1 LKKNYLST
9 SCLAQNVE
17 INSGY
22 IMKNFN
28 LTNIIDQQADSTAH
42 PAVVELL
49 SNDIII
55 DTLTSPSYFTV

>member
-1 LKKNYLST
+1 
-9 SCLAQNVE
+9 LAQNVE

-28 LTNIIDQQADSTAH
+28 LTNIIDQQADSTVPCTNAY